1 MLKEVT
7 RAQPHDFPA
16 TLHELLAGTQ
26 RELDE
31 IKPPFVRDMRQKAPQ
46 VFQVIER
53 RRAAL
58 FQRYFGKLLVDGQ
71 RAGMVRKDVP
81 ANLII
86 EILLAIVQAI
96 MNPAKMEK
104 LGMMPKEGFAGIL
117 KIVLQGALT
126 PKGRKAC
133 AHGSLGARQPRSD
146 RGSRI
151 HSELCPV
158 GAIALLLLLAGC
170 GARKNAVS
178 GTIEV
183 DEAHVGPRSGGR
195 VEKILA
201 WEGDRLHEGQV
212 IVQLDASEL
221 RARRDLASAQI
232 DTAAH
237 DADAQE
243 AQLVFLRDDAGR
255 QKDLLNRRVVSATD
269 AERSD
274 SAAKAQEKNVAA
286 AKMRVA
292 QARAQLAD
300 IDSQLAEMQI
310 IAPADS
316 ILEVLSVKVGDV
328 LPANREAATLL
339 MTGHLWVRVYVPESW
354 LGLIKLGE
362 QVRVRVDSFPH
373 TDFNG
378 VVEQINRQ
386 AEFTPRNV
394 QTVADRIKQV
404 FGVKVRLPSDDDRL
418 RAGMAADVYF
428 PNVK

>member
-1 MLKEVT
+1 MLV
-7 RAQPHDFPA
+7 
-16 TLHELLAGTQ
+16 L
-26 RELDE
+26 
-31 IKPPFVRDMRQKAPQ
+31 
-46 VFQVIER
+46 
-53 RRAAL
+53 
-58 FQRYFGKLLVDGQ
+58 LLVSCG
-71 RAGMVRKDVP
+71 
-81 ANLII
+81 
-86 EILLAIVQAI
+86 
-96 MNPAKMEK
+96 
-104 LGMMPKEGFAGIL
+104 
-117 KIVLQGALT
+117 
-126 PKGRKAC
+126 
-133 AHGSLGARQPRSD
+133 D
-146 RGSRI
+146 RG
-151 HSELCPV
+151 
-158 GAIALLLLLAGC
+158 
-170 GARKNAVS
+170 KAVS

-195 VEKILA
+195 VEKIFA

-221 RARRDLASAQI
+221 RARRDLAAAQI
-232 DTAAH
+232 DTAIH

-243 AQLVFLRDDAGR
+243 AQLQFLGDDAKR
-255 QKDLLNRRVVSATD
+255 QQELLRRKVVSSTD
-269 AERSD
+269 AERAD
-274 SAAKAQEKNVAA
+274 SASKAQEKNVAA

-300 IDSQLAEMQI
+300 IDAQLAEMQV

-328 LPANREAATLL
+328 LPANHEAATLL
-339 MTGHLWVRVYVPESW
+339 LTGHLWVRVYVPESW

-362 QVRVRVDSFPH
+362 HVRVRVDSFPGK
-373 TDFNG
+373 DFDG

-404 FGVKVRLPSDDDRL
+404 FGVKIRLPADDDRL